1 MALDNDQI
9 RQLVNH
15 EFENSIGIPGSD
27 ITEERARAYD
37 YYLRKL
43 YGWEEEG
50 DSKIVTSEV
59 SDVVDGQL
67 TSLMRIF
74 SSEAN
79 LVEFEPQGQDDV
91 AAAQQE
97 SEYLRYWFFK
107 RNPAFEILFFWC
119 FDALVQKVGYVKQ
132 FWDDFERT
140 TVENYEGLSDLEALD
155 LMDDDEL
162 EPVER
167 EERFGEY
174 ADPQSG
180 QLVEGTVHDI
190 KFRRTKK
197 RGAVCI
203 ENVPPEE
210 MRISK
215 DARHLDPGKA
225 RMVGQEREDLTRQD
239 LLDMGFDK
247 KKVMELPAI
256 TPSIDSSVK
265 AARRDKSDDQTDR
278 PSSVDKSQELVGPF
292 REAYM
297 TIEGDL
303 KQIFICN
310 DVLLEVNDIDR
321 QPFHALCPHPLPHKH
336 VGEAS
341 AEKIMD
347 LQLSNSTLIR
357 QIMMNLYHTNNPGK
371 TVWEQAMSENT
382 MSDLLTRRV
391 GRVVRV
397 RRPVGEAVMDDVV
410 PFTAKES
417 FPMVEYFDKKKA
429 ERSGVS
435 MDTEG
440 LSPDALKNIQQSVMA
455 EANDIKRMK
464 VELIAR
470 IFAETGI
477 KSLFLHMHELLLK
490 HQNDTDVVRLTDG
503 FVPVSPKHWQA
514 RYDMTAVIGLGI
526 ANRDRNLVHLNAIWE
541 KQGALM
547 EADQMNLTVT
557 PKNLF
562 NTAAEIVRN
571 ANIGKPVEMFF
582 TDPGN
587 QSAPPPTDQ
596 QIELQKQQLQVQ
608 QMAEQ
613 NKQQKNQLDLQKL
626 QLDAQEQQLRNE
638 REIFKLQEQREARL
652 DKLSIANEQLRNE
665 LHKQGIELT
674 IAQADQVLKKITT
687 QAQAEQMVAGAD
699 QSRALAEKARAEAR
713 MAGIVDE
720 SDNAR
725 KDAETLAKVR
735 KTDAEIARI
744 AADVAKTE
752 AEIDKIDADID
763 KLESDKRATDIEIE
777 AAEKGINE
785 MLEEDESGD
794 SGTEQE
800 D

>member
-1 MALDNDQI
+1 MALTNDQI
-9 RQLVNH
+9 KSLVNH

-74 SSEAN
+74 SSDTN
-79 LVEFEPQGQDDV
+79 LVEFEPQGAEDIQ
-91 AAAQQE
+91 AAEQE
-97 SEYLRYWFFK
+97 SLYLRYWFFK
-107 RNPAFEILFFWC
+107 RNPAFQILFFWF

-132 FWDDFERT
+132 FWDTSDRV
-140 TVENYEGLSDLEALD
+140 TVETYEGLSDLEALD
-155 LMDDDEL
+155 LMDDKEL
-162 EPVER
+162 EPIER
-167 EERFGEY
+167 EERWGEY
-174 ADPQSG
+174 VDPMSG
-180 QLVEGTVHDI
+180 QLVDGTVHDI
-190 KFRRTKK
+190 KFHRTKS
-197 RGAVCI
+197 RGAICI

-215 DARHLDPGKA
+215 DARSLDPGKA

-239 LLDMGFDK
+239 LLDMGFEK

-256 TPSIDSSVK
+256 KPSIDSSVK
-265 AARRDKSDDQTDR
+265 AARRDKSDDDGDQ
-278 PSSVDKSQELVGPF
+278 PSSVDKTQELVGVF

-297 TIEGDL
+297 TIEGEL
-303 KQIFICN
+303 KQVFLCN

-397 RRPVGEAVMDDVV
+397 RRPVGEAVADDIV

-440 LSPDALKNIQQSVMA
+440 LGPDALKNIQQSVMA

-490 HQNDTDVVRLTDG
+490 HQQDVDVVRLSNQ
-503 FVPVSPKHWQA
+503 FVPVNPKDWNT

-541 KQGALM
+541 KQGQLV
-547 EADQMNLTVT
+547 EGNQMNLTVT

-582 TDPGN
+582 TDPGE
-587 QSAPPPTDQ
+587 QKAPPPTDQ
-596 QIELQKQQLQVQ
+596 QIEVQKQQLQVQ
-608 QMAEQ
+608 QMQEQ
-613 NKQQKNQLDLQKL
+613 NKAQKNQLDLQKI
-626 QLDAQEQQLRNE
+626 QLDAQEQQLRQE
-638 REIFKLQEQREARL
+638 REMFKLQEQREQRL
-652 DKLSIANEQLRNE
+652 DNLSIANEKLRNE

-674 IAQADQVLKKITT
+674 IAQADQVLKRLTT
-687 QAQAEQMVAGAD
+687 TAQAEQLVASAD

-713 MAGIVDE
+713 MAGYVDE
-720 SDNAR
+720 ADNAR
-725 KDAETLAKVR
+725 KDAETLAKIK
-735 KTDAEIARI
+735 KTDAEVARI
-744 AADVAKTE
+744 VADVAKTE

-777 AAEKGINE
+777 AAQKGINE
-785 MLEEDESGD
+785 MLEEDESDD
-794 SGTEQE
+794 SGSEQE